1 MRGEARGLRL
11 LEFLRE
17 LTKFMLTIVENWRRI
32 REQYADEWRAFNS
45 PSEMLSAVRN
55 LSDEEAGRILKAFM
69 ELSSIATRSKI
80 GELEIEEMREMES
93 ALKEVIKRLSTLSK
107 KECQIPARGG

>member
-1 MRGEARGLRL
+1 MRSEARGLRL

-32 REQYADEWRAFNS
+32 REQYADEWRAFNN

-69 ELSSIATRSKI
+69 ELSSIATRFSKI
-80 GELEIEEMREMES
+80 GELEIEEMREIEH
-93 ALKEVIKRLSTLSK
+93 ALKEALKRLSTLSG
-107 KECQIPARGG
+107 KEH